1 MWLHYYFVFT
11 TYMLLQYSL
20 VCSAEDVTTTTISQE
35 NSDSSIDVVK
45 STTTGY
51 LLYKTSHQH
60 HTNVNETG
68 SNETD
73 VEGLTTDKSS
83 TKKSRRFCSHNSDVL
98 CDGHFCNE
106 TIINGKLTDTCL
118 LKSLGKSAHYHNTC
132 QLACVSC

>member
-60 HTNVNETG
+60 DTNVNETR

-73 VEGLTTDKSS
+73 VEGLATDKSS

-118 LKSLGKSAHYHNTC
+118 LKSLGKS
-132 QLACVSC
+132 VSSLP